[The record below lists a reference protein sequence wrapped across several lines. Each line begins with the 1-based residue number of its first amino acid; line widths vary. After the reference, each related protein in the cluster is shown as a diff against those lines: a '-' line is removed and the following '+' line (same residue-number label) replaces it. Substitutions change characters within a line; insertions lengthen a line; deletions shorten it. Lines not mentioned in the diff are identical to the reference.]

1 MPGHIMASAREQHHI
16 VSDPIWYIECDI
28 WTLPT
33 LGCQDEPYFS
43 RRQNCKGKNCRYTQK
58 TELFIFCAWME
69 QHPCFVRR
77 QRWWWRDK
85 SVVGLYIGQPGL
97 TGLVISLLH
106 RGAYFVSLL
115 HRGAYF
121 VSLRHRG
128 AYFALKLSREAQ
140 QHRHILCEGKHDNE
154 GANR

>member
-1 MPGHIMASAREQHHI
+1 M
-16 VSDPIWYIECDI
+16 
-28 WTLPT
+28 
-33 LGCQDEPYFS
+33 
-43 RRQNCKGKNCRYTQK
+43 
-58 TELFIFCAWME
+58 
-69 QHPCFVRR
+69 
-77 QRWWWRDK
+77 
-85 SVVGLYIGQPGL
+85 VGLYIGQPGL
-97 TGLVISLLH
+97 TGLVI
-106 RGAYFVSLL
+106 SLL